1 MPRRPC
7 SSGFSGRTERGGAE
21 GPRSLSERSETARAE
36 PRVEGWLAL
45 RWVRLNGPGR
55 IAGVDL
61 ARGLAVLG
69 MFAAHLL
76 WIDESFDWT
85 RPDTWIAVVEGRSS
99 ILFAT
104 LAGVSIG
111 LMTGGRMPL
120 PAARMT
126 TARGRLA
133 VRAGLLWVLGILL
146 IATGVP
152 VYVILPAYALMFLL
166 ALPLTSLPARVLLP
180 LAGTLALI
188 MPFVQIVLDAL
199 PFWST
204 PAGYAVSLGLGWH
217 YPFTTWIAFVVAGL
231 GVARVG
237 VTRLRVQVWLVIAG
251 AFLALV
257 GYGTDAATGAPRAA
271 EAASYLGA
279 LWTARPHSTGLL
291 EVVGSGGFALAVLGV
306 CLLACRTVLKWVVLP
321 LRAVGAMPLTAYT
334 LQLVVW
340 AAIAAAT
347 LDRVGDLAGFR
358 AFEPFWPLTIGT
370 ILLCTAWALLIG
382 RGPLETVL
390 EAASRFAVPG
400 DRAARAPGEP
410 PTP

>member
-347 LDRVGDLAGFR
+347 LDRVGDLSGFR

>member
-1 MPRRPC
+1 M
-7 SSGFSGRTERGGAE
+7 SERG
-21 GPRSLSERSETARAE
+21 ETKRAE
-36 PRVEGWLAL
+36 PRNDGWLAS
-45 RWVRLNGPGR
+45 RWARLNGPGR

-76 WIDESFDWT
+76 WISGSFDAAQPT
-85 RPDTWIAVVEGRSS
+85 TWITVVQGRSS

-111 LMTGGRMPL
+111 LMTGGRVPL
-120 PAARMT
+120 PADRMT

-166 ALPLTSLPARVLLP
+166 ALPLTSLPARVLLL
-180 LAGTLALI
+180 LAGALAVI
-188 MPFVQIVLDAL
+188 MPFVQIFLDAL
-199 PFWST
+199 PLWST
-204 PAGYAVSLGLGWH
+204 PAGYFVSLGLGWH

-231 GVARVG
+231 GVARAG
-237 VTRLRVQVWLVIAG
+237 VSRLRVQVWLVVAG
-251 AFLALV
+251 AVLALI
-257 GYGTDAATGAPRAA
+257 GYGTDAATGAGPEA

-291 EVVGSGGFALAVLGV
+291 EVISSGGFALAVLGI
-306 CLLACRTVLKWVVLP
+306 CLLVCRTLLRWVVLP

-340 AAIAAAT
+340 AAIAAAM

-358 AFEPFWPLTIGT
+358 ALEPFWPLTIGT
-370 ILLCTAWALLIG
+370 VVLCTAWALLIG

-390 EAASRFAVPG
+390 DGASRFAVPG
-400 DRAARAPGEP
+400 DRRRARSAPSF
-410 PTP
+410 TP